1 MMTGIELLVL
11 AIHSLFVYHIITKY
25 KFDFKTYLL
34 TSSGMFIIYYLLKS
48 TIIYTRARIKYLKSL
63 SDISE
68 IVKDKPI
75 IKEAKK
81 RNEELI
87 AESEEKEVI
96 NNKENIELEE
106 KKIKKKEE
114 EKIEK

>member
-1 MMTGIELLVL
+1 MTGIELLVL
-11 AIHSLFVYHIITKY
+11 AIHSLFIYHIITKY

-81 RNEELI
+81 RIDCRIRRNDRRKR
-87 AESEEKEVI
+87 S
-96 NNKENIELEE
+96 NK
-106 KKIKKKEE
+106 
-114 EKIEK
+114 